1 MIRPMITS
9 PSFLRIATAF
19 ALLIAVGCSTPSADS
34 AFDPNFDEGVPAVIT
49 SVVPAN
55 GSFAGFETVT
65 LNGTDFGTDPAA
77 VSVWFNN
84 TRAQVVSVT
93 PTRIIVNTPNIV
105 RDSIRIKVAK
115 ANVVAF
121 SNPVPYKLESLFID
135 ATTLPTNTT
144 ALGAGIDL
152 LGNLYISTLASGI
165 PSGVGRFNSGGV
177 LNPTYVPVQ
186 GWSYRVVKV
195 GPDGGLYMLRVAG
208 GVPVIYRS
216 GPTGGATT
224 NWGSGVGRAEDL
236 DFDQNNFMWV
246 VGANETNTAVNQSIV
261 RVQDNGATRSY
272 TRYPFVANGHSVK
285 VYDGHLYVGGT
296 RGGNP
301 FIWRFPINPDN
312 TLGAE
317 QTVVDLGIKYA
328 TDVIPRSIAF
338 ATDGTMFVSLSGANF
353 DQLPAGRQP
362 LLAVAPNGD
371 VREYYPGVIPGI
383 IVKMHWVPGTQR
395 VLMTLL
401 PRETGQTQRL
411 ITINFQK
418 DGAPFYGIE

>member
-1 MIRPMITS
+1 MIRPMTTS
-9 PSFLRIATAF
+9 PSFLRIAAAF

-34 AFDPNFDEGVPAVIT
+34 AFDPNFDEGTPAVIT

-55 GSFAGFETVT
+55 KSFAGFETVT
-65 LNGTDFGTDPAA
+65 LNGTEFGTDPAA

-121 SNPVPYKLESLFID
+121 SNPVPYKLESLFD
-135 ATTLPTNTT
+135 NATTLPNNTT

-152 LGNLYISTLASGI
+152 AGDLYVSTLASGI
-165 PSGVGRFNSGGV
+165 PSGVGKYNSAGV
-177 LNPTYVPVQ
+177 INGTYVPVQ

-208 GVPVIYRS
+208 GVPVVYRS
-216 GPTGGATT
+216 GATGGATT
-224 NWGSGVGRAEDL
+224 NWGSGVGRAEDF

-246 VGANETNTAVNQSIV
+246 VGANETNTALNQSIV

-272 TRYPFVANGHSVK
+272 VRYPFVANGHSVK
-285 VYDGHLYVGGT
+285 VYNNFLYVGGT

-317 QTVVDLGIKYA
+317 EQVVNLGTAYG
-328 TDVIPRSIAF
+328 TDIIPRSIVF

-353 DQLPAGRQP
+353 DQLPDGRQP
-362 LLAVAPNGD
+362 LLAVTPAGA
-371 VREYYPGVIPGI
+371 VSEYYPGVIPGI

-401 PRETGQTQRL
+401 PRTTGQTQRL